1 MSKVVVK
8 CENLCK
14 DYTLYYGDFD
24 RLKSLIF
31 PKKKNRVFSAL
42 KNINL
47 ELTDGEIV
55 GLIGLNGSGKS
66 TLSNIIAGITYPTS
80 GTVQTVGEISM
91 LAAQAGMQSYLT
103 GLENIEYKCLLL
115 GFNKKQIEKLRE
127 EIIEFA
133 DIGIYIDQP
142 VKTYSSGMLSRLGF
156 AISISINP
164 DILIVDEALAV
175 GDSSFTEK
183 CLNKM
188 DEYKNN
194 GKTIIFVSHAI
205 NQMVG
210 FCDRVIWLNKGEIIG
225 QGKAEDMVLAYSA
238 FARDIKGMNPK
249 ERENFS
255 PDFDYYMSKYS

>member
-14 DYTLYYGDFD
+14 DYTLYYGDID
-24 RLKSLIF
+24 RFKSLIF
-31 PKKKNRVFSAL
+31 PNKKNRVFSAL

-47 ELTDGEIV
+47 EFTEGEIV

-80 GTVQTVGEISM
+80 GTVKTEGEISM

-103 GLENIEYKCLLL
+103 GMENIEYKCLLL
-115 GFNKKQIEKLRE
+115 GFDKNQINKIRE
-127 EIIEFA
+127 DIIEFA

-175 GDSSFTEK
+175 GDSSFTDK

-188 DEYKNN
+188 DEYKRN

-210 FCDRVIWLNKGEIIG
+210 FCDRVIWLNKGEVIG
-225 QGKAEDMVLAYSA
+225 QGKPEDMVDAYSL
-238 FARDIKGMNPK
+238 FAREIKVMTPK
-249 ERENFS
+249 ERENYS
-255 PDFDYYMSKYS
+255 PNFDSFFKK